1 MIDHQ
6 SEGGGIATNIA
17 ISHIILGIL
26 EQTYIHINMNIKI
39 VITFIGCG
47 YNRYLWFSSYRLQYY
62 F

>member
-26 EQTYIHINMNIKI
+26 EQIYIHINMNIKI
-39 VITFIGCG
+39 VIIFIG
-47 YNRYLWFSSYRLQYY
+47 
-62 F
+62 